1 MFVFARPV
9 SDRRVGPEAR
19 PERARRR
26 SPRTRA
32 RPTRPRR
39 HHRSARDRH
48 GRPPCLGK
56 HEDYCDILCFKILLR
71 IDHSDSHLSLL
82 VDESLL
88 PIISYP
94 FKPICR
100 KQFNMNSTYS

>member
-1 MFVFARPV
+1 MFVLARPV

-26 SPRTRA
+26 SRRTRA

-39 HHRSARDRH
+39 HPRSAHDRR

-56 HEDYCDILCFKILLR
+56 HEDYYDNLCFKILLR
-71 IDHSDSHLSLL
+71 IDHSDTGYFFS
-82 VDESLL
+82 
-88 PIISYP
+88 
-94 FKPICR
+94 FC
-100 KQFNMNSTYS
+100 